1 MYKTSKYYSYIFY
14 ADRNVRPCTILGYT
28 LTTFPKSR
36 KTLMHNQSN
45 RDLWHNCK
53 RNKRNQRTNK
63 LHLNASRRTLHLIL
77 NWISSGVFS
86 YILDPCNPDP
96 CENGGQCSRTPSD
109 NQPYTCSCING
120 YSGPQC
126 KTGESSVLSGIA
138 WKIVHYILL

>member
-14 ADRNVRPCTILGYT
+14 ADRNVRPCMILGYT

-63 LHLNASRRTLHLIL
+63 TPPKSKQKDLAGVSPSLVGNIYKFVCISDRLRELNVYGRVFGGYMGSFLFWWASPSRRRDM
-77 NWISSGVFS
+77 GF
-86 YILDPCNPDP
+86 
-96 CENGGQCSRTPSD
+96 
-109 NQPYTCSCING
+109 
-120 YSGPQC
+120 
-126 KTGESSVLSGIA
+126 LSIFDKA
-138 WKIVHYILL
+138 SKV